1 MHVTSSFEFLHF
13 HWTYTAAPCQRDLGH
28 SGFRFLK
35 KLFFWY
41 MIVHIK
47 PDIVAKFGGKINT
60 GSMIKLSL
68 NLVSIFSQHFSR
80 NIDISDAKNARSELV
95 AWCMTTHVITCVHT
109 RYTHFRVTYL
119 SRSVS
124 LNRVLL
130 PQTFLCCFLLVA
142 CSLWFSSREKKRQT
156 PVKRSKYGPLASSR
170 RPAGA
175 RRHCSP
181 SSKTYEGLW
190 QRLKPI

>member
-1 MHVTSSFEFLHF
+1 MILYCRPV
-13 HWTYTAAPCQRDLGH
+13 PK
-28 SGFRFLK
+28 GFRSLRFQFLK
-35 KLFFWY
+35 KYIFWY

-47 PDIVAKFGGKINT
+47 LNIVTKFGEKINT
-60 GSMIKLSL
+60 RTMIKFGLNLSAF
-68 NLVSIFSQHFSR
+68 LVSIFR
-80 NIDISDAKNARSELV
+80 EISIFQTQKNARSELV

-130 PQTFLCCFLLVA
+130 PQTFLCGFLLVA

-156 PVKRSKYGPLASSR
+156 PVKRSKSGPLLDEYLIKKSDHFHVFAFFRKMVS
-170 RPAGA
+170 
-175 RRHCSP
+175 
-181 SSKTYEGLW
+181 
-190 QRLKPI
+190 